1 MNTPNLKIIL
11 ETLLD
16 GETPKMS
23 NQEKRSF
30 MQEVKSF
37 SALGES
43 IYEKT
48 DLNAVTERVKNIVEK
63 AQRIM
68 TEKEDWFETVSY
80 RQANKRLDEDYKIFE
95 STCKE
100 MKQLQ
105 ERLSMAY
112 ENIGHTLSRYYDVD

>member
-80 RQANKRLDEDYKIFE
+80 RQTNKRLDEDYKIFE

>member
-30 MQEVKSF
+30 MQEVKNF

-48 DLNAVTERVKNIVEK
+48 DLNVVTERVKTIVEK